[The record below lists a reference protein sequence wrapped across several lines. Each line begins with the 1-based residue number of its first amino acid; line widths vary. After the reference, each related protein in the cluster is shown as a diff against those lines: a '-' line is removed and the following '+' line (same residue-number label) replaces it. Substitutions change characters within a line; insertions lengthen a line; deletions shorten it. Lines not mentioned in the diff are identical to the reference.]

1 MTRPLIFL
9 LSFMLFFDGSIM
21 SQLMK
26 LPKLYDH
33 FVEHKSLDKHVGVIE
48 FITMHYMG
56 KDIQDNDQE
65 KDMSLPFK
73 TSNYQPIFQLA
84 IESQNL
90 VTEKFKF
97 IRIQNHWPDTTHYGL
112 MQLSLSSLF
121 RPPRNA

>member
-1 MTRPLIFL
+1 
-9 LSFMLFFDGSIM
+9 MLFFDGSIM

-33 FVEHKSLDKHVGVIE
+33 FVEHKSLDKNVGVVA
-48 FITMHYMG
+48 FLTMHYMG

-84 IESQNL
+84 IESQNIA
-90 VTEKFKF
+90 TEKFKF
-97 IRIQNHWPDTTHYGL
+97 SSIQNHWPDTTHFGL
-112 MQLSLSSLF
+112 VQSSLSSLF

>member
-56 KDIQDNDQE
+56 KDIQDNDHE
-65 KDMSLPFK
+65 KDMGLPFK

-84 IESQNL
+84 IESQNIA
-90 VTEKFKF
+90 TEKFKF
-97 IRIQNHWPDTTHYGL
+97 SSIQNHWPDTTHFGL
-112 MQLSLSSLF
+112 MQSSLSSLF

>member
-1 MTRPLIFL
+1 ML
-9 LSFMLFFDGSIM
+9 LFDGSIM
-21 SQLMK
+21 SQLVK

-33 FVEHKSLDKHVGVIE
+33 FVEHKSLDKNVSVIA

-56 KDIQDNDQE
+56 KDIQDNDHE

-84 IESQNL
+84 IESQIIT
-90 VTEKFKF
+90 TEKFKF
-97 IRIQNHWPDTTHYGL
+97 FSIQSHWPDTTHYSL
-112 MQLSLSSLF
+112 MQSSLSSLF